1 MSKQLIDDVMDY
13 FISHD
18 SQMLANVNGNNSIE
32 TRAKLLRE
40 AREQFVIRGIKEQQL
55 NLMIEEFSKYMWGYY
70 VLDSLNTVILIYQ
83 I

>member
-1 MSKQLIDDVMDY
+1 MDIKVYLNFKRRRFLLRQKMSKQLIDDVLDY

-55 NLMIEEFSKYMWGYY
+55 NS
-70 VLDSLNTVILIYQ
+70 DD
-83 I
+83 

>member
-1 MSKQLIDDVMDY
+1 MSKQLIDDVLDY

-55 NLMIEEFSKYMWGYY
+55 NLMIERIFKVY
-70 VLDSLNTVILIYQ
+70 VGILCFRFTDM
-83 I
+83 